1 MQTHERRATRLGR
14 RSLLERQG
22 AFGLPV
28 CVLGQLSTKGVTV
41 DVPVAPTL
49 RPQRVR
55 VFVDF
60 WNFQLSANDVLGR
73 SFRPDWSTLSRWLG
87 VEAAALI
94 SGVVASDLQF
104 EGSAV
109 YLSVGKGVGDVRLR
123 EWATRFLDRVAG
135 VTVVLKERVKKHPP
149 MCQSCH
155 RPVGTCCHCGVP
167 LSLTEEKGVDVAIAT
182 DMIKLAWEDAYDWA
196 VLVSSDRDFIPA
208 VEFLNAKGRKVL
220 HAGFPPRGSD
230 LAAKC

>member
-1 MQTHERRATRLGR
+1 MN
-14 RSLLERQG
+14 
-22 AFGLPV
+22 
-28 CVLGQLSTKGVTV
+28 
-41 DVPVAPTL
+41 VPVSPIL

-87 VEAAALI
+87 IEAAALI
-94 SGVVASDLQF
+94 SGVAASELQF
-104 EGSAV
+104 EGSTV
-109 YLSVGKGVGDVRLR
+109 YLSVGNGAGDVRLR

-135 VTVVLKERVKKHPP
+135 VTVVLKERVKKRPP
-149 MCQSCH
+149 ICQSCH
-155 RPVGTCCHCGVP
+155 QRVETCCHCGAA

-196 VLVSSDRDFIPA
+196 MLVSSDRDFIPA

-220 HAGFPPRGSD
+220 HAGFPPRGSQLATKCWGSLD
-230 LAAKC
+230 LRPHLKKLERS

>member
-1 MQTHERRATRLGR
+1 MAPILRR
-14 RSLLERQG
+14 
-22 AFGLPV
+22 
-28 CVLGQLSTKGVTV
+28 
-41 DVPVAPTL
+41 
-49 RPQRVR
+49 QRVR

-73 SFRPDWSTLSRWLG
+73 SFRPDWNTLSRWLG

-94 SGVVASDLQF
+94 SGVAESDLQF
-104 EGSAV
+104 EGSTV
-109 YLSVGKGVGDVRLR
+109 YLSVGKGAGDARLR

-149 MCQSCH
+149 VCQSCH
-155 RPVGTCCHCGVP
+155 RPVSACCHCGIP

-208 VEFLNAKGRKVL
+208 V
-220 HAGFPPRGSD
+220 
-230 LAAKC
+230 

>member
-1 MQTHERRATRLGR
+1 MNI
-14 RSLLERQG
+14 
-22 AFGLPV
+22 
-28 CVLGQLSTKGVTV
+28 
-41 DVPVAPTL
+41 PVAPIL
-49 RPQRVR
+49 RPQRAR

-87 VEAAALI
+87 IEAAALI
-94 SGVVASDLQF
+94 SGVAASELQF
-104 EGSAV
+104 EGSTV
-109 YLSVGKGVGDVRLR
+109 YLSVGNGAGDVRLR

-135 VTVVLKERVKKHPP
+135 ATVVLKERVKKRPP
-149 MCQSCH
+149 ICQSCH
-155 RPVGTCCHCGVP
+155 QRVKTCCHCGAA

-196 VLVSSDRDFIPA
+196 MLVSSDRDFIPA

-220 HAGFPPRGSD
+220 HAGFPPRGSQLATKCWGSLD
-230 LAAKC
+230 LRPHLKKLERS

>member
-1 MQTHERRATRLGR
+1 VEIT
-14 RSLLERQG
+14 
-22 AFGLPV
+22 
-28 CVLGQLSTKGVTV
+28 
-41 DVPVAPTL
+41 VAPIL
-49 RPQRVR
+49 RRQRVR

-73 SFRPDWSTLSRWLG
+73 SFSPDWNTLSRWLG

-94 SGVVASDLQF
+94 SGVAESDLQF
-104 EGSAV
+104 EGSTV
-109 YLSVGKGVGDVRLR
+109 YLSVGKGAGDARLR

-149 MCQSCH
+149 VCQSCH
-155 RPVGTCCHCGVP
+155 RPVSACCHCGIP

-220 HAGFPPRGSD
+220 HAGFPPRGSE
-230 LAAKC
+230 LAAKCWGSLDLRSSLKQLERV

>member
-1 MQTHERRATRLGR
+1 MN
-14 RSLLERQG
+14 
-22 AFGLPV
+22 
-28 CVLGQLSTKGVTV
+28 
-41 DVPVAPTL
+41 VPVSPIL

-73 SFRPDWSTLSRWLG
+73 SFRPDWSSLSRWLG

-94 SGVVASDLQF
+94 SGVAASELQF
-104 EGSAV
+104 EGSTV
-109 YLSVGKGVGDVRLR
+109 YLSVGNGAGDVRLR

-135 VTVVLKERVKKHPP
+135 VTVVLKERVKKRPP
-149 MCQSCH
+149 ICQSCH
-155 RPVGTCCHCGVP
+155 QRVETCCHCGAA

-182 DMIKLAWEDAYDWA
+182 DMIKLAWDDAYDWA
-196 VLVSSDRDFIPA
+196 MLVSSDRDFIPA

-220 HAGFPPRGSD
+220 HAGFPPRGSQLATKCWGSLD
-230 LAAKC
+230 LRPHLKKLERS

>member
-1 MQTHERRATRLGR
+1 MEIT
-14 RSLLERQG
+14 
-22 AFGLPV
+22 
-28 CVLGQLSTKGVTV
+28 
-41 DVPVAPTL
+41 VAPIL
-49 RPQRVR
+49 RRQRVR

-73 SFRPDWSTLSRWLG
+73 SFRPDWNTLSRWLG

-94 SGVVASDLQF
+94 SGVAESDLQF
-104 EGSAV
+104 EGSTV
-109 YLSVGKGVGDVRLR
+109 YLSVGKGAGDARLR

-149 MCQSCH
+149 VCQSCH
-155 RPVGTCCHCGVP
+155 RPVSACCHCGIP

-220 HAGFPPRGSD
+220 HAGFPPRGSE
-230 LAAKC
+230 LAAKCWGSLDLRSSLKQLERV

>member
-1 MQTHERRATRLGR
+1 MEIT
-14 RSLLERQG
+14 
-22 AFGLPV
+22 
-28 CVLGQLSTKGVTV
+28 
-41 DVPVAPTL
+41 VAPIL
-49 RPQRVR
+49 RRQRVR

-73 SFRPDWSTLSRWLG
+73 SFRPDWNTLSRWLG

-94 SGVVASDLQF
+94 SGVAESDLQF
-104 EGSAV
+104 EVSTV
-109 YLSVGKGVGDVRLR
+109 YLSVGKGAGDARLR

-149 MCQSCH
+149 VCQSCH
-155 RPVGTCCHCGVP
+155 RPVSACCHCGIP

-220 HAGFPPRGSD
+220 HAGFPPRGSE
-230 LAAKC
+230 LAAKCWGSLDLRSSLKQLERV

>member
-1 MQTHERRATRLGR
+1 MWTLRPIDACSGPGTLTALQTHERRATRSGR

-28 CVLGQLSTKGVTV
+28 FVLGRLSTQGVTV
-41 DVPVAPTL
+41 DVPAAPIL

-73 SFRPDWSTLSRWLG
+73 SFKPDWSSLSRWLG

-94 SGVVASDLQF
+94 SGVAESDLQF
-104 EGSAV
+104 EGSTV
-109 YLSVGKGVGDVRLR
+109 YLSVGNGAGDVRLR

-135 VTVVLKERVKKHPP
+135 VTVVLKERVKKRPP
-149 MCQSCH
+149 ICQSCH
-155 RPVGTCCHCGVP
+155 QRVETCCHCGAA

-182 DMIKLAWEDAYDWA
+182 DMIKLAWEDA
-196 VLVSSDRDFIPA
+196 
-208 VEFLNAKGRKVL
+208 
-220 HAGFPPRGSD
+220 
-230 LAAKC
+230 